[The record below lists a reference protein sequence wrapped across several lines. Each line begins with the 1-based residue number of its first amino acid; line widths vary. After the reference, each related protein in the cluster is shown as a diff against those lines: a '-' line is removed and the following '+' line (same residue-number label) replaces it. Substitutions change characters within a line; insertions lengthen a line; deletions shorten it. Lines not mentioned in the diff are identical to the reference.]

1 MAKNNKKEEFA
12 TEQFVEKL
20 DRTAFNVEFFVEKY
34 AKAIGIGLGVIIVAV
49 LGYFAYLKLV
59 VEPKSEDA
67 FKEMVQAERLFDQ
80 DSINVALNGSA
91 GSFQGLQQIVDEY
104 GNTDAGNLARF
115 KAASSY
121 YKLGDYASAVKLLE
135 DFDTDDN
142 VMLAQKYGMLGNALV
157 ASNKLEEGLPY
168 YVKAAEATEVET
180 LQSTYYTKAGEIAME
195 LGKNVDALK
204 YFQALEDKYP
214 NANNG
219 ETAKFIERLKYA
231 SETAK

>member
-34 AKAIGIGLGVIIVAV
+34 AKVIGIGLGVIIVAV

-59 VEPKSEDA
+59 VEPKSDEA

-80 DSINVALNGSA
+80 DSINVALNGNA
-91 GSFQGLQQIVDEY
+91 GVFQGFQQIVDEY
-104 GNTDAGNLARF
+104 GNTEAGNLARF

-135 DFDTDDN
+135 DFDTSDD

-157 ASNKLEEGLPY
+157 ASNKMEEGLPY
-168 YVKAAEATEVET
+168 YIKAAEATQVET

-195 LGKNVDALK
+195 LGKDAEALK

-219 ETAKFIERLKYA
+219 ETAKFIERLKYV